1 MGIEL
6 KTSVFKIQKNNKNIL
21 SCIVL
26 FLSYLCGVMGILYTI
41 SFSPYLTF
49 KKTEVYLLTL
59 VTCLIIWLL
68 YGSKKIFIVGIILIL
83 VVLFN
88 GNLLVSQWIS
98 ILEVV
103 LYNINILSSFDIT
116 ETVLIFFIIVS
127 FIIYW
132 LTFIKGK
139 GWLLYPV
146 SIAVILIGP
155 IIGNPPNIIQ
165 VCLFVFFH
173 IGISVTGNLISG
185 KRKKRKMMPIQM
197 NTAGIGILLVVVF
210 FSISLIF
217 VYRIID
223 NHMAQLFSIP
233 VRLESEVSK
242 ITASWKFNIRN
253 QGKVSRGNN
262 YAVGSDKLEVT
273 VSEKPSEVIYLKNF
287 IGSDY
292 MENQWEEA
300 DESDY
305 SGVGSIYTI
314 VSDDKN
320 SIQYY
325 EDRQFDLVNNIYLSE
340 SIVENSNLN
349 DNQVKNLNSDQW
361 LIVKNLTSDS
371 EEYYIP
377 YISEYKRRQGDEYLF
392 SIYSQ
397 QDFLEVL
404 QKKESDAV
412 LDYKNMEENYE
423 SYARRRYLNVS
434 KERFPRLAEL
444 CNENPLYNPSDVT
457 EFIKNTMWSMASYT
471 LTPGVIPL
479 DQEIP
484 EYFLFESGKG
494 YCIHF
499 ATTATL
505 MYRMYGIPARY
516 VTGYIAKPSQ
526 FKEQDSG
533 TYKAVLTDRQA
544 HAWVEIY
551 LEGLGWQKVE
561 VTPSI
566 NQINNNEGYQ
576 EGEEEENTSTE
587 EENVLSESV
596 NEENQENITNQ
607 INMDEEEYLKK
618 ENKNYYKFVKTIEI
632 SSIVMIIIGS
642 ICYAILLRRKKIL
655 NKYKIYHADKLVS
668 NMVEVLKFGG
678 YIEDYTG
685 NEQEFAHI
693 ITKTVPNIKFEDAEH
708 IMKYAYQEAFGNRH
722 VSLEKTKE
730 VLMAY
735 EKSCIFV
742 YDRLPRW
749 KKLYF
754 KYIKVYW

>member
-1 MGIEL
+1 M
-6 KTSVFKIQKNNKNIL
+6 
-21 SCIVL
+21 
-26 FLSYLCGVMGILYTI
+26 
-41 SFSPYLTF
+41 
-49 KKTEVYLLTL
+49 
-59 VTCLIIWLL
+59 
-68 YGSKKIFIVGIILIL
+68 
-83 VVLFN
+83 FN
-88 GNLLVSQWIS
+88 GNFLVDQWRI
-98 ILEVV
+98 ILEAV

-185 KRKKRKMMPIQM
+185 KRKKRKMMPVQM
-197 NTAGIGILLVVVF
+197 NTAGIGILLVGVF
-210 FSISLIF
+210 FSISLLF
-217 VYRIID
+217 VYRITD
-223 NHMAQLFSIP
+223 NHMSKLFSIP

-242 ITASWKFNIRN
+242 ITASWKFSIRN

-305 SGVGSIYTI
+305 SGVGSIYAI
-314 VSDDKN
+314 VLDDKN
-320 SIQYY
+320 STQYY
-325 EDRQFDLVNNIYLSE
+325 KDRQFDLVNNIYLSE
-340 SIVENSNLN
+340 SMIENPSLDENEE
-349 DNQVKNLNSDQW
+349 KNLNSAQW
-361 LIVKNLTSDS
+361 LIVKNLISDS
-371 EEYYIP
+371 EEYYTP

-392 SIYSQ
+392 SIYSE
-397 QDFLEVL
+397 QDFLEAL
-404 QKKESDAV
+404 QKKEIAAV
-412 LDYKNMEENYE
+412 LDYKNIEEDYE
-423 SYARRRYLNVS
+423 SYARRGYLNVS
-434 KERFPRLAEL
+434 KERFPRIAEL
-444 CNENPLYNPSDVT
+444 CNKNPLYNPSDVT

-576 EGEEEENTSTE
+576 EVEEEENTSTE

-596 NEENQENITNQ
+596 KEENQENITNE

-618 ENKNYYKFVKTIEI
+618 GNKNYYKLVKTIEI
-632 SSIVMIIIGS
+632 SSIVIIIIGS

-655 NKYKIYHADKLVS
+655 NKYKVYYADKLVS
-668 NMVEVLKFGG
+668 KIVEVIKFGG
-678 YIEDYTG
+678 YIEDYRG
-685 NEQEFAHI
+685 NDQEFAHI
-693 ITKTVPNIKFEDAEH
+693 IAKTVPNIKVQDAEH
-708 IMKYAYQEAFGNRH
+708 IIKYAYQEAFGNKH

-742 YDRLPRW
+742 YERLPGW